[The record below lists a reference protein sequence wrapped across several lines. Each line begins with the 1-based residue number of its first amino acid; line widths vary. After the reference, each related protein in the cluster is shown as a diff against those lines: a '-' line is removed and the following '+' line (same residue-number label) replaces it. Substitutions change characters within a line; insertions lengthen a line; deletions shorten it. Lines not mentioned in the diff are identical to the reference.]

1 MSERSWRRLVV
12 VQVLI
17 VSMIVVLTGRL
28 YYMQIAAGPKYQA
41 AALDNQ
47 SRDIVTPA
55 SRGMILDDRGVPL
68 AMNRTGLVVSVDH
81 VTLQKAKDGGKDL
94 LTRLAKILGTS
105 YEALA
110 VRTTLCGTKGAVTIG
125 CWNGSPYQPIPLI
138 NSANSDMAL
147 QIIEHAEQF
156 PGVTAE
162 PEGFRYYPS
171 VGGVNAAHVLGYIGP
186 VSIAEMKSTS
196 ARDVGLHQYDLVGKA
211 GLEYQYDTDLRGK
224 SGIRQVVVDRTG
236 AITRVVR
243 STPAI
248 PGNHLVT
255 SIDAR
260 VQTVVEQQLAAAIAR
275 ARAGAPGDRRG
286 PHKADSGAAIVMDVT
301 NGRIIAMASYPTYDP
316 NIWENGLSFKEAKNL
331 FSEASHVP
339 ALSRAIQ
346 GQLAPASTFKVVS
359 LAAAAAAGYNLNATY
374 NCPVSLKIGNRVFN
388 NFEGER
394 FGRISM
400 RTAIAVSCDTVW
412 YQIAYDMWV
421 RDGGLRPKS
430 NPADYFFKAAR
441 AFRIGE
447 RTGIDL
453 PSEVPGRLA
462 DRQWKIKWYAAN
474 AHFFC
479 NYEKEAIP
487 AQRTPMLIAI
497 AKENCVDGMKIRA
510 GDAVN
515 FAIGQGDTTITPIQ
529 LVQIYAAVANGGT
542 LWRPTIGR
550 AILKPDGTLVR
561 EIKPQK
567 LGKIPMSAKTL
578 AFTQNALRAVVTEG
592 TAIYPFSG
600 FPIAVSAKTG
610 TGEVFGK
617 NLDGS
622 NKDTTSWL
630 VTYAP
635 SQKPRYAVVMMISQG
650 GTGALTGGPSVR
662 KIYEALFG
670 VTGSTVN
677 PALSLLPNGP
687 PIGLPRITSAGRIVP
702 FGVKP

>member
-17 VSMIVVLTGRL
+17 ASMLIALMGRL

-47 SRDIVTPA
+47 SRDVVTPA
-55 SRGMILDDRGVPL
+55 ARGMILDDQGVPL

-94 LTRLAKILGTS
+94 LTRLAKVLGTS
-105 YEALA
+105 YEVLA
-110 VRTTLCGTKGAVTIG
+110 ARTTLCGTKGAVTVG
-125 CWNGSPYQPIPLI
+125 CWNGSPYQPIPLT
-138 NSANSDMAL
+138 NSANSNMAL

-156 PGVTAE
+156 PGVTAG
-162 PEGFRYYPS
+162 PEGFRYYPA

-186 VSIAEMKSTS
+186 VSTDELKSSS
-196 ARDVGLHQYDLVGKA
+196 ARTAGLHQYDLVGKA
-211 GLEYQYDTDLRGK
+211 GLEYQYDADLRGK
-224 SGIRQVVVDRTG
+224 SGVRQVVVDRTG

-243 STPAI
+243 NTPAVS
-248 PGNHLVT
+248 GNHLVT

-260 VQTVVEQQLAAAIAR
+260 VQAVVETQLAAAIAR

-286 PHKADSGAAIVMDVT
+286 PHKADGGAAIVMDVT

-316 NIWENGLSFKEAKNL
+316 NMWENGLSFKEAKTL
-331 FSEASHVP
+331 FSEASDVP

-346 GQLAPASTFKVVS
+346 GQLAPASTFKMVS
-359 LAAAAAAGYNLNATY
+359 LAAAAAAGYNFNATY
-374 NCPVSLKIGNRVFN
+374 DCPVNLKIGNRVFT
-388 NFEGER
+388 NFEGEK

-430 NPADYFFKAAR
+430 SPADYFFKAAK
-441 AFRIGE
+441 AFRIGQP
-447 RTGIDL
+447 TGIDL
-453 PSEVPGRLA
+453 PSEATGRLA
-462 DRQWKIKWYAAN
+462 DRQWKTKWYAAN

-529 LVQIYAAVANGGT
+529 LAQIYAAVANGGT
-542 LWRPTIGR
+542 LWHPTIGR

-567 LGKIPMSAKTL
+567 LGKIPMSAKTI
-578 AFTQNALRAVVTEG
+578 AFAQDALRAVVTEG

-622 NKDTTSWL
+622 TKDTTSWL
-630 VTYAP
+630 ATYAP
-635 SQKPRYAVVMMISQG
+635 SAKPRYAVVMMVSQG
-650 GTGALTGGPSVR
+650 GTGSLTGGPSVR

-687 PIGLPRITSAGRIVP
+687 PSALPGLTSAGQIVP
-702 FGVKP
+702 LGVKP

>member
-17 VSMIVVLTGRL
+17 VSMMIALMGRL
-28 YYMQIAAGPKYQA
+28 YYMQIAAGPRYQA

-55 SRGMILDDRGVPL
+55 ARGMILDDQGVPL
-68 AMNRTGLVVSVDH
+68 AINRTGLVVSVDH

-94 LTRLAKILGTS
+94 LTRLARVLGTS
-105 YEALA
+105 YEVLR
-110 VRTTLCGTKGAVTIG
+110 VRTTLCGEKGAPAIG
-125 CWNGSPYQPIPLI
+125 CWNGSPYQPIPLTK
-138 NSANSDMAL
+138 SANSDMAL

-162 PEGFRYYPS
+162 PEGFRFYPAT
-171 VGGVNAAHVLGYIGP
+171 GGVNVAHVLGYIGP
-186 VSIAEMKSTS
+186 VSADELSSSSLRTI
-196 ARDVGLHQYDLVGKA
+196 GLHPYDLVGKA

-243 STPAI
+243 NTPAN

-260 VQTVVEQQLAAAIAR
+260 VQKVVEQQLAAAIAR
-275 ARAGAPGDRRG
+275 ARAGAPGDRSG
-286 PHKADSGAAIVMDVT
+286 PHKADGGSAIVMDVT
-301 NGRIIAMASYPTYDP
+301 NGRIIAMASSPTYDP
-316 NIWENGLSFKEAKNL
+316 NMWENGLSIKEAKTL
-331 FSEASHVP
+331 FSEASGAP

-346 GQLAPASTFKVVS
+346 GQFAPASTFKVVS
-359 LAAAAAAGYNLNATY
+359 LAAAAAAGYNFNETY
-374 NCPVSLKIGNRVFN
+374 NCPISLKIGNRVFT
-388 NFEGER
+388 NFEGEK
-394 FGRISM
+394 FGRIPM

-421 RDGGLRPKS
+421 RDGGLSPKS
-430 NPADYFFKAAR
+430 KLADYFFKAAK
-441 AFRIGE
+441 AFRIGQ

-453 PSEVPGRLA
+453 PSEATGRLA
-462 DRQWKIKWYAAN
+462 DRQWKTNWYTAN

-479 NYEKEAIP
+479 NYVKEAIP

-497 AKENCVDGMKIRA
+497 AKENCTDGMKIRA

-529 LVQIYAAVANGGT
+529 LAQIYAAIANGGT

-561 EIKPQK
+561 EIKPEK
-567 LGKIPMSAKTL
+567 LGQIPMNAKTL
-578 AFTQNALRAVVTEG
+578 AFTQDALRAVVTEG
-592 TAIYPFSG
+592 TAHYPFTG

-622 NKDTTSWL
+622 AKDPTSWL
-630 VTYAP
+630 ATYAP
-635 SQKPRYAVVMMISQG
+635 SAKPRYAVVMMVSQG
-650 GTGALTGGPSVR
+650 GTGSLTSGPSVR

-677 PALSLLPNGP
+677 PANALLPSGP
-687 PIGLPRITSAGRIVP
+687 PNALPSLTSAGRIVP
-702 FGVKP
+702 LGGKP

>member
-17 VSMIVVLTGRL
+17 ASMVIALMGRL

-47 SRDIVTPA
+47 SRDVITPA
-55 SRGMILDDRGVPL
+55 ARGMILDDQGVPL

-81 VTLQKAKDGGKDL
+81 VALMKAKDGGKEM
-94 LTRLAKILGTS
+94 LTRLAKVLGTT
-105 YEALA
+105 YDTLRI
-110 VRTTLCGTKGAVTIG
+110 RTSLCGVPGAPTIG
-125 CWNGSPYQPIPLI
+125 CWNGSPYQPIPLT
-138 NSANSDMAL
+138 NSANPDMAL

-162 PEGFRYYPS
+162 PEGFRYYP
-171 VGGVNAAHVLGYIGP
+171 GIDGVNAAHVLGYIGP
-186 VSIAEMKSTS
+186 ISTDELKSRS
-196 ARDVGLHQYDLVGKA
+196 ARTAGLHQYDLVGKA
-211 GLEYQYDTDLRGK
+211 GLEYQYDADLRGA
-224 SGIRQVVVDRTG
+224 SGVRQVVVDRTG

-243 STPAI
+243 NTPAV

-260 VQTVVEQQLAAAIAR
+260 VQTVVETQLAAAIAR

-286 PHKADSGAAIVMDVT
+286 PHKADGGAAIVMDVT
-301 NGRIIAMASYPTYDP
+301 NGRIVAMASYPTYDP
-316 NIWENGLSFKEAKNL
+316 NIWENGLSYKQAKTL
-331 FSEASHVP
+331 FSAASDVP

-346 GQLAPASTFKVVS
+346 GEFAPASTFKVIS
-359 LAAAAAAGYNLNATY
+359 LTAAAAAGYNLDATY
-374 NCPVSLKIGNRVFN
+374 DCPVNLKIGNRVFT
-388 NFEGER
+388 NFEGEQ

-400 RTAIAVSCDTVW
+400 RTAIAMSCDTVW

-421 RDGGLRPKS
+421 RDGGLTPKS
-430 NPADYFFKAAR
+430 NPKDYFFKAAK
-441 AFRIGE
+441 AFRIGQ

-453 PSEVPGRLA
+453 PSEVTGRLA
-462 DRQWKIKWYAAN
+462 DRQWKIDWYAAN
-474 AHFFC
+474 KHFFC

-487 AQRTPMLIAI
+487 SQRTPMLIAI

-529 LVQIYAAVANGGT
+529 MAQIYSAVANGGT

-561 EIKPQK
+561 DIPPVK
-567 LGKIPMSAKTL
+567 LGRIPMSAKTL
-578 AFTQNALRAVVTEG
+578 AFTQDALRAVVTQG
-592 TAIYPFSG
+592 TANYPFAG

-622 NKDTTSWL
+622 TKDTTSWL
-630 VTYAP
+630 ATFAP
-635 SQKPRYAVVMMISQG
+635 TQKPRYAVIMMISQG

-677 PALSLLPNGP
+677 PAKALLPSGP
-687 PIGLPRITSAGRIVP
+687 PVGLPGLNASGQILP
-702 FGVKP
+702 LGVKP